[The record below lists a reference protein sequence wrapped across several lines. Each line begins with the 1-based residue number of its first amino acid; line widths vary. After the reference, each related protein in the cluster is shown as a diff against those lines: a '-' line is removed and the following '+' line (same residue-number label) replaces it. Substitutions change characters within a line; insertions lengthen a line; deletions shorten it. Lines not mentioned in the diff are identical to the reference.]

1 MMEDRKKKT
10 RNRGFTLIELL
21 MVMAIIGFL
30 AAIVGPK
37 LIDKVGKGKLQAAQA
52 QISNFSAALDAYRLD
67 VGTYPSSEDGL
78 QALRIQPQG
87 VETWDGPYLQK
98 QVPLDPWK
106 NEYVYRA
113 PGDHGDYDIIS
124 YGADGQ
130 EGGEGD
136 NADVVSWRGLGEQDE
151 EG

>member
-1 MMEDRKKKT
+1 MKKDRTKKT
-10 RNRGFTLIELL
+10 QDRGFTLIELL

-30 AAIVGPK
+30 AAIVGPR
-37 LIDKVGKGKLQAAQA
+37 LIDKVGKGKQQAAQA

-67 VGTYPSSEDGL
+67 VGAYPSTEMGL
-78 QALRIQPQG
+78 QALRVQPEG
-87 VETWDGPYLQK
+87 NESWDGPYLQK
-98 QVPLDPWK
+98 QLPPDPWK
-106 NEYVYRA
+106 KEFVYRC

-136 NADVVSWRGLGEQDE
+136 NEDVVSWKGLGAADE
-151 EG
+151 EN